1 MAINFSQQLYIHA
14 QDTYSRAVVFTPK
27 ASQPNGA
34 QYTARGILEQ
44 EAIDVAGLDN
54 SIISEMRIILDIRDA
69 EFTVQPQP
77 AIAARRPPADV
88 QPQQGDLVD
97 VPADSSGL
105 PAEGQFEVIDSD
117 QNGGGETTLT
127 LRRMVQAKP

>member
-1 MAINFSQQLYIHA
+1 MAINFSTQLYKHQ
-14 QDTYSRAVVFTPK
+14 QDTFGRPVVFTPLQ
-27 ASQPNGA
+27 SQPNGA
-34 QYTARGILEQ
+34 PYTARGILEQ

-54 SIISEMRIILDIRDA
+54 SIISEMRIILDILDA
-69 EFTVQPQP
+69 EYSVMPL
-77 AIAARRPPADV
+77 
-88 QPQQGDLVD
+88 QGDLVD
-97 VPADSSGL
+97 IPADVSGL

>member
-27 ASQPNGA
+27 ASQPNGPA
-34 QYTARGILEQ
+34 YTARGILEQ

-69 EFTVQPQP
+69 EFAVQPL
-77 AIAARRPPADV
+77 
-88 QPQQGDLVD
+88 QGDLVD
-97 VPADSSGL
+97 IPADSSGL
-105 PAEGQFEVIDSD
+105 PLEGQFEVIDSD